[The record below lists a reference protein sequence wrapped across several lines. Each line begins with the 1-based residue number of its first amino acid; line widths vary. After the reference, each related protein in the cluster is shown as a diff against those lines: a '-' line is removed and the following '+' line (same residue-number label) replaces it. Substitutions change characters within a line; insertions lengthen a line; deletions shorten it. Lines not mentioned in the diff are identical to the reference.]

1 MIKLKSRT
9 SREKLCVEMI
19 RRNYCE
25 KLSKL
30 NNLDKMDTFLETH
43 KLTKIT

>member
-1 MIKLKSRT
+1 MTKLKTRT

-19 RRNYCE
+19 KRNYCE

-30 NNLDKMDTFLETH
+30 NNLDKMDTFLETY